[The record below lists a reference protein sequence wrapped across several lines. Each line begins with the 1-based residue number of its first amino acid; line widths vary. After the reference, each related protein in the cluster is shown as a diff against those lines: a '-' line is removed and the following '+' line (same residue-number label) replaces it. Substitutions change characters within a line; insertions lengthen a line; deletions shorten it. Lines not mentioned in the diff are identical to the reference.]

1 MEYDRYLKLKGIVA
15 DFNWQEAKTMRD
27 KPHSYNVKAKNQNK
41 EQFVFYGEV
50 LLVAYAKYLL
60 EYLKPLVK

>member
-1 MEYDRYLKLKGIVA
+1 MANDTIQTTFDKEKYQELKEYYDM
-15 DFNWQEAKTMRD
+15 AKQ
-27 KPHSYNVKAKNQNK
+27 QNK

-50 LLVAYAKYLL
+50 LLVSYAKYLL

>member
-1 MEYDRYLKLKGIVA
+1 MANDVITTTFDKAKYQELQDCYDL
-15 DFNWQEAKTMRD
+15 
-27 KPHSYNVKAKNQNK
+27 AKNQNK

>member
-1 MEYDRYLKLKGIVA
+1 MENDPIITTFDREKY
-15 DFNWQEAKTMRD
+15 QELQDCYNIAKQ
-27 KPHSYNVKAKNQNK
+27 QNK

-50 LLVAYAKYLL
+50 FVTNYAKYLL

>member
-1 MEYDRYLKLKGIVA
+1 MANDVITTTFDKEKYQELQDCYDL
-15 DFNWQEAKTMRD
+15 
-27 KPHSYNVKAKNQNK
+27 AKNQNK
-41 EQFVFYGEV
+41 EQFNFYGEV

>member
-1 MEYDRYLKLKGIVA
+1 MANDVIQTTFDKEKYQELQECYDL
-15 DFNWQEAKTMRD
+15 AKF
-27 KPHSYNVKAKNQNK
+27 QNK

-50 LLVAYAKYLL
+50 LLVSYAKYLL

>member
-1 MEYDRYLKLKGIVA
+1 MANDTIQTTFDKEKYQELKECY
-15 DFNWQEAKTMRD
+15 NMAKQ
-27 KPHSYNVKAKNQNK
+27 QNK

-50 LLVAYAKYLL
+50 LLVSYAKYLL